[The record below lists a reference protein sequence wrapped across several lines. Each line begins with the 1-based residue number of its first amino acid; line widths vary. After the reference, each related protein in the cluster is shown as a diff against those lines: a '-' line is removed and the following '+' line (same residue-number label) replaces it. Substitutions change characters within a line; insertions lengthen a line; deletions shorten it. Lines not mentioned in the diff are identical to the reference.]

1 MWPDKLNNEM
11 FYSSKVSNV
20 IILFPSWNLNI
31 LLILNSLKLPLW
43 IINWN
48 IFREIKIEIV
58 MIKKNIWLHKEEY
71 MITHHSY
78 KSMKSMDNL

>member
-1 MWPDKLNNEM
+1 M
-11 FYSSKVSNV
+11 
-20 IILFPSWNLNI
+20 
-31 LLILNSLKLPLW
+31 ILNSLYLALW

-48 IFREIKIEIV
+48 IFGEMKIEIV